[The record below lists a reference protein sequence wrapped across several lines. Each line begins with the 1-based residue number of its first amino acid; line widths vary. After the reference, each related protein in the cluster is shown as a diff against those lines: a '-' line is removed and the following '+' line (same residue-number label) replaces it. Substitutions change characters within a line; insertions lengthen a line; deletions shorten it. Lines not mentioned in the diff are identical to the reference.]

1 MFNHKKL
8 NKMRKSSFSFRSWAP
23 LRLLIL
29 GLCGALSLSL
39 SACNDDD
46 DDAPAAPSQNI
57 VQVAQSNADFSTLVA
72 AVVKADLATTL
83 SGAGPFT
90 VCAPTNAA
98 FAKLAPP
105 FNSAAS
111 ISAITDAAQISQLR
125 GILLYHVVG
134 ANIKAADIAA
144 GASSATT
151 ARPASMVGGTSTNDN
166 TLYLSK
172 SSAGVFLN
180 GSTQVTMPDISA
192 SNGTIHA
199 INNVLMPPTQTIAQ
213 LVTTSASAATPEF
226 TYLLQALQRPAAA
239 AVLTA
244 AADPS
249 ANVTVFAPTDAAF
262 RALLGSTPLSAV
274 SDADLLAILSL
285 HVVGSGRVFSSDLTP
300 GTVSTLGGNITVAS
314 AGGGYTLKGG
324 SGAAANVAM
333 ANILTTNGVVH
344 VIDQV
349 IQP

>member
-1 MFNHKKL
+1 
-8 NKMRKSSFSFRSWAP
+8 MRTSSFFQTGAR
-23 LRLLIL
+23 LRPLIL
-29 GLCGALSLSL
+29 GLCAALSVSL

-46 DDAPAAPSQNI
+46 DDAPATPSQNI
-57 VQVAQSNADFSTLVA
+57 VQVAQSNAEFSTLVA
-72 AVVKADLATTL
+72 AVTKADLVSTL

-90 VCAPTNAA
+90 VFAPTNQA

-144 GASSATT
+144 GASSQTT
-151 ARPASMVGGTSTNDN
+151 ARPASMVGGASTNDN
-166 TLYLSK
+166 TLYISK
-172 SSAGVFLN
+172 NSTGVFLN
-180 GSTQVTMPDISA
+180 GATKVVTPDVSA

-199 INNVLMPPTQTIAQ
+199 IDNVLMPPTQTIAQ
-213 LVTTSASAATPEF
+213 LVTASANATMPEF
-226 TYLLQALQRPAAA
+226 TYLLEALKRPAAA
-239 AVLTA
+239 AVLA
-244 AADPS
+244 AAGDPS

-262 RALLGSTPLSAV
+262 RALLGSTPLSVV
-274 SDADLLAILSL
+274 SDSDLLAILSL
-285 HVVGSGRVFSSDLTP
+285 HVVGSGRVFSSDLAS

-314 AGGGYTLKGG
+314 AGNGFTVQGG
-324 SGAAANVAM
+324 SGTAADIAAANVLA
-333 ANILTTNGVVH
+333 TNGVVH